1 MIFFNKQAY
10 NGHVVSLHNTKYAR
24 RFCIFNQKI
33 KRFSKFSYR
42 FLLRRFLSLS
52 VKEQNA
58 NFDAAVF
65 ERIKCGQSCDP
76 IRFNKSKL
84 GAAPP
89 GSPGKGGAQL
99 GVPPIYK

>member
-1 MIFFNKQAY
+1 MGMLFPFKIQNMPADFVFLAKNKALFQ
-10 NGHVVSLHNTKYAR
+10 NFLTG
-24 RFCIFNQKI
+24 
-33 KRFSKFSYR
+33 